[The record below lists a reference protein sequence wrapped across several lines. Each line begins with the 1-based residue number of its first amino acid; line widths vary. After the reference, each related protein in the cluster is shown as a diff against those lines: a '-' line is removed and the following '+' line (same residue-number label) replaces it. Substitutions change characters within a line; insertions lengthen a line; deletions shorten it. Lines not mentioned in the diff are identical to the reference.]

1 MYEYLFVLTSFLF
14 FFNTNNCIL
23 TKYLLIFA
31 PSNNK
36 KNKNKDMDYRDL
48 NLQGLTTERQWEVS
62 EAFPVLMRKVY
73 VWMTMAL
80 VITGFTAYGVATSPG
95 ILQAIY
101 TNQILFWGLIIAE
114 FAIVIGV
121 SAAINRLSLT
131 TATLMF
137 ILYSV
142 INGALMSYIFLAYT
156 ASSIATVFF
165 ITAGTF
171 AAMAIIGYTT
181 KTDLTSLGKI
191 LMMALIGLIIA
202 TVVNLFIKSSGFTL
216 ILSYVGVLVF
226 VGLTAYDS
234 QKIKQ
239 MLLQAPDAGEAAQK
253 LALLGALSLYLDF
266 INLFLYLLRIFGRRD

>member
-1 MYEYLFVLTSFLF
+1 
-14 FFNTNNCIL
+14 
-23 TKYLLIFA
+23 
-31 PSNNK
+31 
-36 KNKNKDMDYRDL
+36 MDYKEL
-48 NLQGLTTERQWEVS
+48 NFQGIPAERQWDVS
-62 EAFPVLMRKVY
+62 AAFPVLMRKVY

-101 TNQILFWGLIIAE
+101 SNQILFWGLVIAE
-114 FAIVIGV
+114 FALVIGV
-121 SAAINRLSLT
+121 SAAINRLSLAM
-131 TATLMF
+131 ATLMF
-137 ILYSV
+137 VLYSV
-142 INGALMSYIFLAYT
+142 INGALLSFIFLAYT

-171 AAMAIIGYTT
+171 AVMAFIGYTT
-181 KTDLTSLGKI
+181 KTDLTSMGKI

-239 MLLQAPDAGEAAQK
+239 MLLQAPDAGEGTQK

-266 INLFLYLLRIFGRRD
+266 INLFLYLLRIFGKRE